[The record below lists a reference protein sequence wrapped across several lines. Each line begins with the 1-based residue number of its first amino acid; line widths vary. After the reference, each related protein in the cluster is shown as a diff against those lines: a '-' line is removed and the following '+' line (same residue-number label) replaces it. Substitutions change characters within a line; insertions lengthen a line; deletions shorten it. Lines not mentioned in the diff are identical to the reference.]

1 MGRLK
6 KTLGEQFADRMQDRR
21 GLTRVR
27 VPGQRDEAF
36 TGPDAT
42 RALEALGARAM
53 TLDESIIV
61 AEDFDASQSEDA
73 ALYAHEAFHA
83 RKGAGLEATHHIHD
97 AEESAARAVEQMVFH
112 EMSAGEV
119 DAGAV
124 IHRAVE
130 GSGSDPVDRGNEDEE
145 ADTPESIY
153 AKLKAQGRT
162 HDDIVELLAQQVLQA
177 MDTQSEEAPRR
188 NPLKERGNFG
198 F

>member
-1 MGRLK
+1 MARLK
-6 KTLGEQFADRMQDRR
+6 KTLGEQFADRVQGRR

-27 VPGQRDEAF
+27 VPGQRDEAY
-36 TGPDAT
+36 TGPQAS

-53 TLDESIIV
+53 TLDDSIIV
-61 AEDFDASQSEDA
+61 AEDFDPSASEDA

-83 RKGAGLEATHHIHD
+83 RKGGGLEATHAVHD

-112 EMSAGEV
+112 QLDAGDA

-124 IHRAVE
+124 IHRAIE
-130 GSGSDPVDRGNEDEE
+130 GGGDAPAGRGEEAEE
-145 ADTPESIY
+145 ADNPERVY

-177 MDTQSEEAPRR
+177 LDAQRQEPPHR
-188 NPLKERGNFG
+188 NPLRDRGSFNF
-198 F
+198 